1 MILYC
6 RFTISSRSASM
17 AKKIEVFDW
26 FKIKRT
32 KVFFDVNYD
41 RTAFI
46 AYMNLLVDKWSPY
59 KIFSPSLYILWEYEN
74 I

>member
-46 AYMNLLVDKWSPY
+46 AHMNLLVAKWSPY

>member
-6 RFTISSRSASM
+6 RFTTSSRSASM
-17 AKKIEVFDW
+17 PEKIEVFDW

-59 KIFSPSLYILWEYEN
+59 KIFSPSQYMLWEYEN

>member
-1 MILYC
+1 MTLYC
-6 RFTISSRSASM
+6 RFTISSSSASM

-46 AYMNLLVDKWSPY
+46 AYMNLVDKWSPH